1 MTPDQPKPKGRGWMI
16 PFSKDY
22 EEACFAIWYKAGKPS
37 LISQILNLL
46 PKDDQGRSPS
56 KAILEIHWIPN
67 WKQRADVLDAESS
80 NILDKN
86 LIEERVQMLE
96 KQAEQGK
103 RLQEMGM
110 KFFDD
115 HDLKDEAVAL
125 RMIVQGVEIERN
137 SRGLSVA
144 LQRISSMSDETLQNE
159 LNKQL
164 ARYKESQGEIID
176 GDISDTE
183 PEREENA

>member
-1 MTPDQPKPKGRGWMI
+1 MSTPNQSKPKGRGWMI
-16 PFSKDY
+16 PYSKDY

-46 PKDDQGRSPS
+46 PKDDQGRTPS
-56 KAILEIHWIPN
+56 KPLLEIHWLPN
-67 WKQRADVLDAESS
+67 WRQRADVLDAESS
-80 NILDKN
+80 NILDRN
-86 LIEERVQMLE
+86 LIQERVEMLE

-103 RLQEMGM
+103 KLQELGM
-110 KFFDD
+110 QFFED
-115 HDLKDEAVAL
+115 HKLTDEAVAL
-125 RMIVQGVEIERN
+125 RMVVQGVEIERN

-164 ARYKESQGEIID
+164 ARYKESGEVVD
-176 GDISDTE
+176 GDVVDDE
-183 PEREENA
+183 PEQDENA